1 MNKTMLIVMREF
13 SERVRKKS
21 FIITTL
27 LMPLLMIGLMLAP
40 SLIMLYGKGSAKRVV
55 VVDRSGL
62 VADALVSGD
71 ELLFETLEEMSVA
84 EACTT
89 YDDESDIFAIL
100 AIDDDVMTN
109 PRAVK
114 LITNSSSSI
123 TIEQAITS
131 QIENIVEREKL
142 KAYDIEDLDRI
153 MAEVDTHIDMET
165 VKNNGT
171 GDLDSMESTS
181 SGVNYILGL
190 VMGMLLY
197 MIIIIYGQMVMTSV
211 IEEKNSRVIDVIV
224 SSCSPFQIMMGKI
237 AGIALV
243 AVAQIAIWALLII
256 GASKFVVPAIFP
268 TEVAATST
276 GMMSALI
283 GTFSDAGYITMLFG
297 YMLLFIL
304 GGFLFYASMFA
315 ASGSSVDSVQDAQ
328 QFNTIIM
335 LPIILGIIIMMQVFN
350 DPNADMAFWFSIIPF
365 TSPVV
370 MMARIP
376 FDIPAWEIILSLAV
390 LYASFVVMVWI
401 AAKIYRVGIFMHGK
415 KPSFKE
421 LWQWIKMK

>member
-1 MNKTMLIVMREF
+1 MLIVMREF

-62 VADALVSGD
+62 VAGALTSGD
-71 ELLFETLEEMSVA
+71 ELLFETLEGMSVA

-89 YDDESDIFAIL
+89 YDNESDIFAIL

-123 TIEQAITS
+123 TIEEAITS

-153 MAEVDTHIDMET
+153 MAEVDTHIDLET

-190 VMGMLLY
+190 VLGMLLY

-211 IEEKNSRVIDVIV
+211 IEEKNSRVIDVMV

-237 AGIALV
+237 AGVALV
-243 AVAQIAIWALLII
+243 AVTQIAIWALLII
-256 GASKFVVPAIFP
+256 GASKFVVPAVFP

-276 GMMSALI
+276 GMMSAMI

-335 LPIILGIIIMMQVFN
+335 LPIILGIIVMMQVFN
-350 DPNADMAFWFSIIPF
+350 DPNSDMVFWFSIIPF

-376 FDIPAWEIILSLAV
+376 FDIPAWEVILSLV
-390 LYASFVVMVWI
+390 ILYASFVATVWI

>member
-27 LMPLLMIGLMLAP
+27 LMPLMMIGLMLAP

-62 VADALVSGD
+62 VADALSSTD
-71 ELLFETLEEMSVA
+71 ELSFETLTDITVTD
-84 EACTT
+84 ACTT
-89 YDDESDIFAIL
+89 YDEDSDVFAIL

-123 TIEQAITS
+123 TIEEAISS
-131 QIENIVEREKL
+131 QIESIVEREKL

-153 MAEVDTHIDMET
+153 MAEVATQIDLET
-165 VKNNGT
+165 IKNNGT

-190 VMGMLLY
+190 IMGMLLY

-256 GASKFVVPAIFP
+256 GASKFIVPAVFP
-268 TEVAATST
+268 AEIAASST

-283 GTFSDAGYITMLFG
+283 GTFSDVGYITMLFV

-376 FDIPAWEIILSLAV
+376 FDIPAWEIVLSLVV

>member
-1 MNKTMLIVMREF
+1 MLIVMREF

-27 LMPLLMIGLMLAP
+27 LTPLLMIGLMMAP
-40 SLIMLYGKGSAKRVV
+40 SLIMLYGKGSTKRIVV
-55 VVDRSGL
+55 IDQSGI
-62 VADALVSGD
+62 VADKMQSGD
-71 ELLFETLEEMSVA
+71 ELSFEKLDDMSVP

-89 YDDESDIFAIL
+89 YNDESDIFAIL
-100 AIDDDVMTN
+100 AIDADVMTN

-123 TIEQAITS
+123 TIEEAICS

-142 KAYDIEDLDRI
+142 KTYEIENLDRI

-171 GDLDSMESTS
+171 GDLESMESTS

-190 VMGMLLY
+190 IMGMLLY
-197 MIIIIYGQMVMTSV
+197 MVIILYGQMVMTSV
-211 IEEKNSRVIDVIV
+211 IEEKSSRVIDVLV

-243 AVAQIAIWALLII
+243 AVTQIAIWAVLII
-256 GASKFVVPAIFP
+256 GASKFVIPAVFP
-268 TEVAATST
+268 AEVAATGS

-283 GTFSDAGYITMLFG
+283 GTFTDVGYITTLFV

-350 DPNADMAFWFSIIPF
+350 DPNAEMAFWFSIIPF

-376 FDIPAWEIILSLAV
+376 FGIPTWEIALSLAL

>member
-1 MNKTMLIVMREF
+1 
-13 SERVRKKS
+13 
-21 FIITTL
+21 
-27 LMPLLMIGLMLAP
+27 
-40 SLIMLYGKGSAKRVV
+40 
-55 VVDRSGL
+55 
-62 VADALVSGD
+62 
-71 ELLFETLEEMSVA
+71 
-84 EACTT
+84 
-89 YDDESDIFAIL
+89 
-100 AIDDDVMTN
+100 
-109 PRAVK
+109 
-114 LITNSSSSI
+114 
-123 TIEQAITS
+123 
-131 QIENIVEREKL
+131 
-142 KAYDIEDLDRI
+142 AYDIEDLDRI
-153 MAEVDTHIDMET
+153 MAEVATRIELET

-237 AGIALV
+237 TGIALV

-256 GASKFVVPAIFP
+256 GASKFVVPAVFP
-268 TEVAATST
+268 AEVAATST
-276 GMMSALI
+276 GMMSAMI
-283 GTFSDAGYITMLFG
+283 GTFSDVGYISMLFG

-376 FDIPAWEIILSLAV
+376 FGIPAWEIALSLAI
-390 LYASFVVMVWI
+390 LYASFVVMVWV

>member
-1 MNKTMLIVMREF
+1 MLIVMREF

-62 VADALVSGD
+62 VAGALTSGD
-71 ELLFETLEEMSVA
+71 ELLFETLEGMSVA

-123 TIEQAITS
+123 TIEEAITS

-153 MAEVDTHIDMET
+153 MAEVDTHIDLET

-190 VMGMLLY
+190 VLGMLLY

-211 IEEKNSRVIDVIV
+211 IEEKNSRVIDVMV

-237 AGIALV
+237 AGVALV
-243 AVAQIAIWALLII
+243 AVTQIAIWALLII
-256 GASKFVVPAIFP
+256 GASKFVVPAVFP

-276 GMMSALI
+276 GMMSAMI

-335 LPIILGIIIMMQVFN
+335 LPIILGIIVMMQVFN
-350 DPNADMAFWFSIIPF
+350 DPNSDMVFWFSIIPF

-376 FDIPAWEIILSLAV
+376 FDIPAWEVILSLV
-390 LYASFVVMVWI
+390 ILYASFVATVWI

>member
-1 MNKTMLIVMREF
+1 MLIVMREF

-62 VADALVSGD
+62 VADALTSGD
-71 ELLFETLEEMSVA
+71 ELLFETLEGMSVA
-84 EACTT
+84 DACTT

-123 TIEQAITS
+123 TIEEAIAS

-153 MAEVDTHIDMET
+153 MAEVDTHIDLET

-190 VMGMLLY
+190 VLGMLLY

-211 IEEKNSRVIDVIV
+211 IEEKNSRVIDVMV

-237 AGIALV
+237 AGVALV
-243 AVAQIAIWALLII
+243 AVTQIAIWALLII

-276 GMMSALI
+276 GMMSAMI

-335 LPIILGIIIMMQVFN
+335 LPIILGIIVMMQVFN
-350 DPNADMAFWFSIIPF
+350 DPNSDMVFWFSIIPF

-376 FDIPAWEIILSLAV
+376 FDIPAWEVILSLV
-390 LYASFVVMVWI
+390 ILYASFVATVWI

>member
-1 MNKTMLIVMREF
+1 MLIVMREF

-62 VADALVSGD
+62 VAGALTSGD
-71 ELLFETLEEMSVA
+71 ELLFETLEGMSVA

-89 YDDESDIFAIL
+89 YDNESDIFAIL

-123 TIEQAITS
+123 TIEEAITS

-142 KAYDIEDLDRI
+142 KAYDIEDLDCI
-153 MAEVDTHIDMET
+153 MAEVDTHIDLET

-190 VMGMLLY
+190 VLGMLLY

-211 IEEKNSRVIDVIV
+211 IEEKNSRVIDVMV

-237 AGIALV
+237 AGVALV
-243 AVAQIAIWALLII
+243 AVTQIAIWALLII
-256 GASKFVVPAIFP
+256 GASKFVVPAVFP

-276 GMMSALI
+276 GMMSAMI

-335 LPIILGIIIMMQVFN
+335 LPIILGIIVMMQVFN
-350 DPNADMAFWFSIIPF
+350 DPNSDMVFWFSIIPF

-376 FDIPAWEIILSLAV
+376 FDIPAWEVILSLV
-390 LYASFVVMVWI
+390 ILYASFVATVWI

>member
-62 VADALVSGD
+62 VAGALTSGD
-71 ELLFETLEEMSVA
+71 ELLFETLEGMSVA
-84 EACTT
+84 DACTT

-123 TIEQAITS
+123 TIEEAITS

-153 MAEVDTHIDMET
+153 MAEVDTHIDLET

-190 VMGMLLY
+190 VLGMLLY

-211 IEEKNSRVIDVIV
+211 IEEKNSRVIDVMV

-237 AGIALV
+237 AGVALV
-243 AVAQIAIWALLII
+243 AVTQIAIWALLII

-276 GMMSALI
+276 GMMSAMI

-335 LPIILGIIIMMQVFN
+335 LPIILGIIVMMQVFN
-350 DPNADMAFWFSIIPF
+350 DPNSDMVFWFSIIPF

-376 FDIPAWEIILSLAV
+376 FDIPAWEVILSLV
-390 LYASFVVMVWI
+390 ILYASFVATVWI

>member
-1 MNKTMLIVMREF
+1 MLIVMREF

-62 VADALVSGD
+62 VAGALTSGD
-71 ELLFETLEEMSVA
+71 ELLFETLEGMSVA

-89 YDDESDIFAIL
+89 YDNESDIFAIL

-123 TIEQAITS
+123 TIEEAITS

-153 MAEVDTHIDMET
+153 MAEVDTHIDLET

-190 VMGMLLY
+190 VLGMLLY

-211 IEEKNSRVIDVIV
+211 IEEKNSRVIDVMV

-237 AGIALV
+237 AGVALV
-243 AVAQIAIWALLII
+243 AVTQIAIWALLII
-256 GASKFVVPAIFP
+256 GASKFVVPAVFP

-276 GMMSALI
+276 GMMSAMI

-335 LPIILGIIIMMQVFN
+335 LPIILGIIVMMQVFN
-350 DPNADMAFWFSIIPF
+350 DPNSDIVFWFSIIPF

-376 FDIPAWEIILSLAV
+376 FDIPAWEVILSLV
-390 LYASFVVMVWI
+390 LLYASFVATVWI

>member
-1 MNKTMLIVMREF
+1 MNKTTLIVMREF

-27 LMPLLMIGLMLAP
+27 LMPLMMIGLMLAP

-62 VADALVSGD
+62 IAGALESSD
-71 ELLFETLEEMSVA
+71 ELLFETLDELTVTQ
-84 EACTT
+84 ACTT
-89 YDDESDIFAIL
+89 YDENSDVFAIL

-123 TIEQAITS
+123 TIEEAISS
-131 QIENIVEREKL
+131 QIESIIEREKL

-153 MAEVDTHIDMET
+153 MAEVATRIELET

-237 AGIALV
+237 TGIALV

-256 GASKFVVPAIFP
+256 GASKFVVPAVFP
-268 TEVAATST
+268 AEVAATST
-276 GMMSALI
+276 GMMSAMI
-283 GTFSDAGYITMLFG
+283 GTFSDVGYISMLFG

-376 FDIPAWEIILSLAV
+376 FGIPAWEIALSLAI
-390 LYASFVVMVWI
+390 LYASFVVMVWV

>member
-1 MNKTMLIVMREF
+1 MNKTSLIVMREF

-27 LMPLLMIGLMLAP
+27 ITPLLMIGLMLAP
-40 SLIMLYGKGSAKRVV
+40 SLIMLYGKGSTKRVV
-55 VVDRSGL
+55 VIDRSGII
-62 VADALVSGD
+62 ADAMQSGD
-71 ELLFETLEEMSVA
+71 ELSFEKLDDMSVP

-89 YDDESDIFAIL
+89 YDDDSDIFAIL
-100 AIDDDVMTN
+100 AVDADVMTN
-109 PRAVK
+109 PHAVK

-123 TIEQAITS
+123 TIEEAICS

-142 KAYDIEDLDRI
+142 KAYQIDDLDRI
-153 MAEVDTHIDMET
+153 MAEVETHIDLET

-171 GDLDSMESTS
+171 GDLESMESTS

-190 VMGMLLY
+190 IMGMLLY

-211 IEEKNSRVIDVIV
+211 IEEKSSRVIDVLV

-243 AVAQIAIWALLII
+243 AVTQIAIWALLII
-256 GASKFVVPAIFP
+256 GASKFVIPAVFP
-268 TEVAATST
+268 AEVAATGS

-283 GTFSDAGYITMLFG
+283 GTFTDVGYITTLFV

-350 DPNADMAFWFSIIPF
+350 DPNAEMAFWFSIIPF

-376 FDIPAWEIILSLAV
+376 FDIPTWEIALSLAL
-390 LYASFVVMVWI
+390 LYASFVVMVWL

-421 LWQWIKMK
+421 LWRWIKMK

>member
-27 LMPLLMIGLMLAP
+27 LMPLMMIGLMLAP

-62 VADALVSGD
+62 IAGALESSD
-71 ELLFETLEEMSVA
+71 ELLFETLDELSVTQ
-84 EACTT
+84 ACTT
-89 YDDESDIFAIL
+89 YDDNSDVFAIL

-123 TIEQAITS
+123 TIEEAISS
-131 QIENIVEREKL
+131 QIESIIEREKL

-153 MAEVDTHIDMET
+153 MAEVATRIELET

-237 AGIALV
+237 TGIALV

-256 GASKFVVPAIFP
+256 GASKFVVPAVFP
-268 TEVAATST
+268 AEVAATST
-276 GMMSALI
+276 GMMSAMI
-283 GTFSDAGYITMLFG
+283 GTFSDVGYISMLFG

-376 FDIPAWEIILSLAV
+376 FGIPAWEIALSLAI
-390 LYASFVVMVWI
+390 LYASFVVMVWV

>member
-62 VADALVSGD
+62 VAGALVSGD
-71 ELLFETLEEMSVA
+71 ELLFETLEGMSVA
-84 EACTT
+84 DACTT

-123 TIEQAITS
+123 TIEEAITS

-153 MAEVDTHIDMET
+153 MAEVDTHIDLET

-190 VMGMLLY
+190 VLGMLLY

-211 IEEKNSRVIDVIV
+211 IEEKNSRVIDVMV

-237 AGIALV
+237 AGVALV
-243 AVAQIAIWALLII
+243 AVTQIAIWALLII

-276 GMMSALI
+276 GMMSAMI

-335 LPIILGIIIMMQVFN
+335 LPIILGIIVMMQVFN
-350 DPNADMAFWFSIIPF
+350 DPNSDMVFWFSIIPF

-376 FDIPAWEIILSLAV
+376 FDIPAWEVILSLV
-390 LYASFVVMVWI
+390 ILYASFVATVWI

>member
-62 VADALVSGD
+62 VAGALVSGD
-71 ELLFETLEEMSVA
+71 ELLFETLEGMSVA

-123 TIEQAITS
+123 TIEEAIAS

-153 MAEVDTHIDMET
+153 MAEVDTHIDLET

-190 VMGMLLY
+190 VLGMLLY

-211 IEEKNSRVIDVIV
+211 IEEKNSRVIDVMV

-237 AGIALV
+237 AGVALV
-243 AVAQIAIWALLII
+243 AVTQIAIWALLII

-276 GMMSALI
+276 GMMSAMI

-335 LPIILGIIIMMQVFN
+335 LPIILGIIVMMQVFN
-350 DPNADMAFWFSIIPF
+350 DPNSDMVFWFSIIPF

-376 FDIPAWEIILSLAV
+376 FDIPAWEVILSLV
-390 LYASFVVMVWI
+390 ILYASFVATVWI

>member
-27 LMPLLMIGLMLAP
+27 LTPLLMIGLMLAP
-40 SLIMLYGKGSAKRVV
+40 SLIMLYGKGETKRIVV
-55 VVDRSGL
+55 IDRSGII
-62 VADALVSGD
+62 ADALQSGD
-71 ELLFETLEEMSVA
+71 ELSFEKLDDMSVP
-84 EACTT
+84 EACTV
-89 YDDESDIFAIL
+89 YDDDSDIFAIL
-100 AIDDDVMTN
+100 AVDADVMTN
-109 PRAVK
+109 SRAVK

-123 TIEQAITS
+123 TIEEAISS
-131 QIENIVEREKL
+131 QIENIVEHEKL

-153 MAEVDTHIDMET
+153 MAEVDTHIDLET

-171 GDLDSMESTS
+171 GDLESMESTS

-190 VMGMLLY
+190 IMGMLLY

-211 IEEKNSRVIDVIV
+211 IEEKNSRVIDVLV

-256 GASKFVVPAIFP
+256 GASKFVIPAVFP
-268 TEVAATST
+268 AEVAATGS
-276 GMMSALI
+276 GMMSAMI
-283 GTFSDAGYITMLFG
+283 GTFTDVGYITTLFV

-376 FDIPAWEIILSLAV
+376 FDIPAWEIALSLAV

>member
-1 MNKTMLIVMREF
+1 MLIVMREF

-62 VADALVSGD
+62 VAGALTSGD
-71 ELLFETLEEMSVA
+71 ELLFETLEGMSVA

-89 YDDESDIFAIL
+89 YDNESDIFAIL

-123 TIEQAITS
+123 TIEEAITS

-153 MAEVDTHIDMET
+153 MAEVDTHIDLET

-190 VMGMLLY
+190 VLGMLLY

-211 IEEKNSRVIDVIV
+211 IEEKNSRVIDVMV

-237 AGIALV
+237 AGVALV
-243 AVAQIAIWALLII
+243 AVTQIAIWALLII
-256 GASKFVVPAIFP
+256 GASKFVVPAVFP

-276 GMMSALI
+276 GMMSAMI

-335 LPIILGIIIMMQVFN
+335 LPIILGIIVMMQVFN
-350 DPNADMAFWFSIIPF
+350 DPNSDMVFWFSIIPF

-376 FDIPAWEIILSLAV
+376 FDIPAWEVILSLV
-390 LYASFVVMVWI
+390 LLYASFVATVWI

>member
-1 MNKTMLIVMREF
+1 MNKTMLIVSREF

-27 LMPLLMIGLMLAP
+27 LMPLLMIGLMVAP

-62 VADALVSGD
+62 VADALVSSD
-71 ELLFETLEEMSVA
+71 ELSFERLDDVSAA
-84 EACTT
+84 EACAA
-89 YDDESDIFAIL
+89 YDDESGVFAIL

-109 PRAVK
+109 PRAAK

-123 TIEQAITS
+123 TIEEAICS
-131 QIENIVEREKL
+131 QIESIVEREKL

-153 MAEVDTHIDMET
+153 MAEVETQIDLET

-181 SGVNYILGL
+181 SGANYILGL

-197 MIIIIYGQMVMTSV
+197 MVIIIYGQMVMTSV

-243 AVAQIAIWALLII
+243 AVTQIAIWALLII
-256 GASKFVVPAIFP
+256 GASKFIVPAVFP
-268 TEVAATST
+268 AEVAATSS
-276 GMMSALI
+276 GMMSAMI
-283 GTFSDAGYITMLFG
+283 GTFADVGYITMLFG

-350 DPNADMAFWFSIIPF
+350 DPNADLAFWFSIIPF

-376 FDIPAWEIILSLAV
+376 FDIPTWEIVLSLAV
-390 LYASFVVMVWI
+390 LYASFVAMVWI

>member
-62 VADALVSGD
+62 VAGALTSGD
-71 ELLFETLEEMSVA
+71 ELLFETLEGMSVA

-123 TIEQAITS
+123 TIEEAITS

-153 MAEVDTHIDMET
+153 MAEVDTHIDLET

-190 VMGMLLY
+190 VLGMLLY

-211 IEEKNSRVIDVIV
+211 IEEKNSRVIDVMV

-237 AGIALV
+237 AGVALV
-243 AVAQIAIWALLII
+243 AVTQIAIWALLII
-256 GASKFVVPAIFP
+256 GASKFVVPAVFP

-276 GMMSALI
+276 GMMSAMI

-335 LPIILGIIIMMQVFN
+335 LPIILGIIVMMQVFN
-350 DPNADMAFWFSIIPF
+350 DPNSDMVFWFSIIPF

-376 FDIPAWEIILSLAV
+376 FDIPAWEVILSLV
-390 LYASFVVMVWI
+390 ILYASFVATVWI

>member
-62 VADALVSGD
+62 VAGALVSGD